1 MYNGGCHCE
10 SLLVHDILQK
20 ALVLYKILFYAI
32 HFSLYLQLDK
42 DVIILWF

>member
-10 SLLVHDILQK
+10 SLLVHDISQK